1 VAHTVIT
8 RAGANG
14 ASTPHQEASS
24 MPDQDLRALLPKI
37 SCAAI
42 VDAMAGRHAHV
53 AHILDLKSPRPDAV
67 LFGQAVTIRYFPTR
81 KDIQHPID
89 NNFASL
95 FYRAIEGGGEGKVLV
110 MGGGGHPDSAFGG
123 GRKLSRLRHNGL
135 AGVLAEGRLRDFDA
149 LGDYE
154 FATFCR
160 GETVRQ
166 GGNLIMPIAA
176 GVPVEIDG
184 VGIIPGDYIYADSSG
199 AVVVPA
205 AEIREVLEEAVESE
219 IRDAA
224 SADRMIHEDPATVI
238 TQGETR

>member
-1 VAHTVIT
+1 MARTVTT
-8 RAGANG
+8 RTDAQA
-14 ASTPHQEASS
+14 ASPPQEDRSTH
-24 MPDQDLRALLPKI
+24 DQELRALLPKV

-42 VDAMAGRHAHV
+42 VDAMAGRHAHN
-53 AHILDLKSPRPDAV
+53 AHILDLVSPKAGAV

-81 KDIQHPID
+81 KDVQHPIH

-95 FYRAIEGGGEGKVLV
+95 FYQAIEHGGGEGKVLV

-149 LGDYE
+149 LGDYG
-154 FATFCR
+154 FTTYCR

-166 GGNLIMPIAA
+166 GGNLIMPLTAN
-176 GVPVEIDG
+176 VPVEIAG
-184 VGIIPGDYIYADSSG
+184 VGIMPGDYIYADASG

-219 IRDAA
+219 IRDQA
-224 SADRMIHEDPATVI
+224 SADRMIHEDPANVI
-238 TQGETR
+238 AHGETR